1 MRSAARNLT
10 YCGGMNPPFH
20 GGASRFPARMRWFL
34 GVAWLLILSKC
45 VLVDWAIRHW
55 QVPFNSAWIIAP
67 TLMFAALATAL
78 WLAPHD
84 E

>member
-1 MRSAARNLT
+1 
-10 YCGGMNPPFH
+10 MNPYIH
-20 GGASRFPARMRWFL
+20 EGASRLPMRMCWFL
-34 GVAWLLILSKC
+34 GAAWGLILVKCGLVAW
-45 VLVDWAIRHW
+45 VMYHW
-55 QVPFNSAWIIAP
+55 QVPFSPAWIIAP

>member
-1 MRSAARNLT
+1 
-10 YCGGMNPPFH
+10 
-20 GGASRFPARMRWFL
+20 MRWFL